1 MLGYRMSLRKAE
13 SLFLKSPDTCN
24 SFIKSNP
31 WSVML
36 FCPYMYFF
44 FPKTEEAW
52 KIVIVLLILNY
63 MYFVY
68 KT

>member
-1 MLGYRMSLRKAE
+1 
-13 SLFLKSPDTCN
+13 
-24 SFIKSNP
+24 
-31 WSVML
+31 ML

-63 MYFVY
+63 VYFVY